1 MFTGLIAELG
11 TVERLAEDST
21 TCRLTVRAPMILPGV
36 KIGDSIAVNGICLT
50 VVHLQGNRFTADV
63 MPETVRRT
71 TLHQLQ
77 PGDKVNLEKALRPTD
92 GLDGH
97 IVQGH
102 VEGVG
107 RIRQITPEGNAL
119 VYRIGAPPELL
130 RYIVAKGSIAVDGI
144 SLTVTEADGSGFGVS
159 LIPHTAK
166 MTTLG
171 YKHAGDAVNLE
182 TDILARYVEKMLGL
196 DKGGG
201 ALLNPRRTE
210 VQEDAYLNN
219 GYESVSGKRAD
230 TDADLTE
237 EFLLKHGF

>member
-11 TVERLAEDST
+11 TAERLAEGST
-21 TCRLTVRAPMILPGV
+21 SCQLTVRAQKILPGV
-36 KIGDSIAVNGICLT
+36 KIGDSIAVNGVCLT

-71 TLHQLQ
+71 TLRQLQ
-77 PGDKVNLEKALRPTD
+77 PGDRVNLEKALRPTD

-107 RIRQITPEGNAL
+107 TIREIAPEGNAL
-119 VYRIGAPPELL
+119 VYHIETPKELL
-130 RYIVAKGSIAVDGI
+130 RYIVEKGSVAIDGI
-144 SLTVTEADGSGFGVS
+144 SLTVTETDDTGFSVS

-171 YKHAGDAVNLE
+171 YKSVGDSVNLE

-196 DKGGG
+196 QKTADGL
-201 ALLNPRRTE
+201 ADSRRTE
-210 VQEDAYLNN
+210 IAGENSED
-219 GYESVSGKRAD
+219 G
-230 TDADLTE
+230 LTE
-237 EFLLKHGF
+237 AFLRQHGF

>member
-11 TVERLAEDST
+11 TVERLAEGST
-21 TCRLTVRAPMILPGV
+21 SCQLTVRAQKILPGV
-36 KIGDSIAVNGICLT
+36 KIGDSIAVNGVCLT

-71 TLHQLQ
+71 TLRQLQ
-77 PGDKVNLEKALRPTD
+77 PGDRVNLEKALRPTD

-107 RIRQITPEGNAL
+107 TIREIAPEGNAL
-119 VYRIGAPPELL
+119 VYHIETPKELL
-130 RYIVAKGSIAVDGI
+130 RYIVEKGSVAIDGI
-144 SLTVTEADGSGFGVS
+144 SLTVTETDDTGFSVS

-171 YKHAGDAVNLE
+171 YKSVGDSVNLE

-196 DKGGG
+196 QKTADGL
-201 ALLNPRRTE
+201 ADSRRTE
-210 VQEDAYLNN
+210 IAGENSED
-219 GYESVSGKRAD
+219 G
-230 TDADLTE
+230 LTE
-237 EFLLKHGF
+237 AFLCQHGF

>member
-1 MFTGLIAELG
+1 MFTGLIAGLG

-21 TCRLTVRAPMILPGV
+21 SCRLTVRALKILPGV
-36 KIGDSIAVNGICLT
+36 KVGDSIAVNGVCLT
-50 VVHLQGNRFTADV
+50 VVHLQGNCFTADV

-107 RIRQITPEGNAL
+107 RIQQITPEGNAL
-119 VYRIGAPPELL
+119 VYRIEAPPELL

-144 SLTVTEADGSGFGVS
+144 SLTVIEADDSGFGVS

-196 DKGGG
+196 NKTSGTKPD
-201 ALLNPRRTE
+201 TE
-210 VQEDAYLNN
+210 
-219 GYESVSGKRAD
+219 
-230 TDADLTE
+230 LTE
-237 EFLLKHGF
+237 EFLLRHGF

>member
-1 MFTGLIAELG
+1 MFTGLIAALG
-11 TVERLAEDST
+11 TVERLAEGST
-21 TCRLTVRAPMILPGV
+21 SCRLTVRAPKLLSGV
-36 KIGDSIAVNGICLT
+36 KIGDSIAVNGVCLT
-50 VVHLQGNRFTADV
+50 VVHLRGDTFTADV

-71 TLHQLQ
+71 TLHLLQ
-77 PGDKVNLEKALRPTD
+77 PGDKVNLEKALRPAD

-107 RIRQITPEGNAL
+107 SIQQIVPEGNAL
-119 VYRIGAPPELL
+119 VYRIKAPRELL
-130 RYIVAKGSIAVDGI
+130 RYIVEKGSIAVDGI
-144 SLTVTEADGSGFGVS
+144 SLTVTEADDSGFGVS

-171 YKHAGDAVNLE
+171 FKHAGDAVNLE

-196 DKGGG
+196 DKTGNGSAVRHKPG
-201 ALLNPRRTE
+201 ADENK
-210 VQEDAYLNN
+210 DA
-219 GYESVSGKRAD
+219 ESE
-230 TDADLTE
+230 LTE

>member
-11 TVERLAEDST
+11 TVERLAESST
-21 TCRLTVRAPMILPGV
+21 SYRLTVRAPKILPGV
-36 KIGDSIAVNGICLT
+36 KIGDSIAVNGVCLT
-50 VVHLQGNRFTADV
+50 VVHLQGDRFTADV

-71 TLHQLQ
+71 TLHLLQ

-102 VEGVG
+102 VEGTG
-107 RIRQITPEGNAL
+107 TIRQIVPEGNAL
-119 VYRIGAPPELL
+119 VYRIAAPAELL
-130 RYIVAKGSIAVDGI
+130 RYIVAKGSVAVDGI
-144 SLTVTEADGSGFGVS
+144 SLTVTEADGEGFGVS

-171 YKHAGDAVNLE
+171 YKAAGEAVNLE

-196 DKGGG
+196 GKDDEMLFGS
-201 ALLNPRRTE
+201 RRTALAE
-210 VQEDAYLNN
+210 KE
-219 GYESVSGKRAD
+219 
-230 TDADLTE
+230 TDSEPEMTE
-237 EFLLKHGF
+237 EFLRKHGF

>member
-11 TVERLAEDST
+11 TVERLAEGST
-21 TCRLTVRAPMILPGV
+21 SCQLTVRAQKILPGV
-36 KIGDSIAVNGICLT
+36 KIGDSIAVNGVCLT

-71 TLHQLQ
+71 TLRQLQ
-77 PGDKVNLEKALRPTD
+77 PGDRVNLEKALRPTD

-107 RIRQITPEGNAL
+107 TIREISPEGNAL
-119 VYRIGAPPELL
+119 AYHIETPKELL
-130 RYIVAKGSIAVDGI
+130 RYIVEKGSVAIDGI
-144 SLTVTEADGSGFGVS
+144 SLTVTETDDTGFSVS

-171 YKHAGDAVNLE
+171 YKSVGDSVNLE

-196 DKGGG
+196 QKTADGL
-201 ALLNPRRTE
+201 ADSRRTE
-210 VQEDAYLNN
+210 IAGENSEN
-219 GYESVSGKRAD
+219 G
-230 TDADLTE
+230 LTE
-237 EFLLKHGF
+237 AFLRQHGF

>member
-11 TVERLAEDST
+11 TVERLAEGST
-21 TCRLTVRAPMILPGV
+21 SCQLTVRAQKILPGV
-36 KIGDSIAVNGICLT
+36 KIGDSIAVNGVCLT

-71 TLHQLQ
+71 TLRQLQ
-77 PGDKVNLEKALRPTD
+77 PGDRVNLEKALRPTD

-107 RIRQITPEGNAL
+107 TIREISPEGNAL
-119 VYRIGAPPELL
+119 AYRIETPKELL
-130 RYIVAKGSIAVDGI
+130 RYIVEKGSVAIDGI
-144 SLTVTEADGSGFGVS
+144 SLTVTETDDTGFSVS

-171 YKHAGDAVNLE
+171 YKSVGDSVNLE

-196 DKGGG
+196 QKTADGL
-201 ALLNPRRTE
+201 ADSRRTE
-210 VQEDAYLNN
+210 IAGENSED
-219 GYESVSGKRAD
+219 G
-230 TDADLTE
+230 LTE
-237 EFLLKHGF
+237 AFLRQHGF

>member
-11 TVERLAEDST
+11 TAERLAEGST
-21 TCRLTVRAPMILPGV
+21 SCQLTVRAQKILPGV
-36 KIGDSIAVNGICLT
+36 KIGDSIAVNGVCLT

-71 TLHQLQ
+71 TLRQLQ
-77 PGDKVNLEKALRPTD
+77 PGDRVNLEKALRPTD

-107 RIRQITPEGNAL
+107 TIREIAPEGNAL
-119 VYRIGAPPELL
+119 VYHIETPKELL
-130 RYIVAKGSIAVDGI
+130 RYIVEKGSVAIDGI
-144 SLTVTEADGSGFGVS
+144 SLTVTETDDTGFSVS

-171 YKHAGDAVNLE
+171 YKSVGDSVNLE

-196 DKGGG
+196 QKTADG
-201 ALLNPRRTE
+201 LPDSRRTE
-210 VQEDAYLNN
+210 IAGENSED
-219 GYESVSGKRAD
+219 R
-230 TDADLTE
+230 LTE
-237 EFLLKHGF
+237 AFLRQHGF

>member
-11 TVERLAEDST
+11 TAERLAEGST
-21 TCRLTVRAPMILPGV
+21 SCQLTVRAQKILPGV
-36 KIGDSIAVNGICLT
+36 NIGDSIAVNGVCLT

-71 TLHQLQ
+71 TLRQLQ
-77 PGDKVNLEKALRPTD
+77 PGDRVNLEKALRPTD

-107 RIRQITPEGNAL
+107 TIREISPEGNAL
-119 VYRIGAPPELL
+119 AYRIETPKELL
-130 RYIVAKGSIAVDGI
+130 RYIVEKGSVAIDGI
-144 SLTVTEADGSGFGVS
+144 SLTVTETDDTGFSVS

-171 YKHAGDAVNLE
+171 YKSVGDSVNLE

-196 DKGGG
+196 QKTADG
-201 ALLNPRRTE
+201 LPDSRRTE
-210 VQEDAYLNN
+210 IAGENSED
-219 GYESVSGKRAD
+219 G
-230 TDADLTE
+230 LTE
-237 EFLLKHGF
+237 VFLRQHGF

>member
-11 TVERLAEDST
+11 TVERMAEGST
-21 TCRLTVRAPMILPGV
+21 TCQLTVRARKILPGV
-36 KIGDSIAVNGICLT
+36 KIGDSIAVNGVCLT
-50 VVHLQGNRFTADV
+50 VVHLRGDTFTADV

-77 PGDKVNLEKALRPTD
+77 PGDKVNLEKALRPSD

-107 RIRQITPEGNAL
+107 TIQQIVPEGNAL
-119 VYRIGAPPELL
+119 VYRIQTPRELL
-130 RYIVAKGSIAVDGI
+130 SYIVEKGSIAVDGI
-144 SLTVTEADGSGFGVS
+144 SLTVTEADGMGFGVS

-171 YKHAGDAVNLE
+171 YKSVGDTVNLE
-182 TDILARYVEKMLGL
+182 TDILARYVEKMLGFHKGE
-196 DKGGG
+196 KGGIERQTAG
-201 ALLNPRRTE
+201 A
-210 VQEDAYLNN
+210 D
-219 GYESVSGKRAD
+219 GKPPLD
-230 TDADLTE
+230 SELTE

>member
-36 KIGDSIAVNGICLT
+36 KIGDSIAVNGVCLT

-107 RIRQITPEGNAL
+107 KIQQITPEGNAL
-119 VYRIGAPPELL
+119 VYRIEAPRELL
-130 RYIVAKGSIAVDGI
+130 RYIVEKGSIAVDGI
-144 SLTVTEADGSGFGVS
+144 SLTVTEADSSGFSVS
-159 LIPHTAK
+159 LVPHTMK
-166 MTTLG
+166 VTTLG

-196 DKGGG
+196 NKTGDAK
-201 ALLNPRRTE
+201 PDTE
-210 VQEDAYLNN
+210 
-219 GYESVSGKRAD
+219 
-230 TDADLTE
+230 LTE
-237 EFLLKHGF
+237 EFLLRHGF

>member
-11 TVERLAEDST
+11 TVERLAESST
-21 TCRLTVRAPMILPGV
+21 SCRLTVRVPKILQGV
-36 KIGDSIAVNGICLT
+36 KIGDSIAVNGVCLT

-71 TLHQLQ
+71 TLHLLQ

-92 GLDGH
+92 GMDGH

-102 VEGVG
+102 VEGTG
-107 RIRQITPEGNAL
+107 TIQQIVPEGNAL
-119 VYRIGAPPELL
+119 VYRIAAPAELL
-130 RYIVAKGSIAVDGI
+130 RYIVAKGSVAVDGI
-144 SLTVTEADGSGFGVS
+144 SLTVTEADGEGFGVS

-171 YKHAGDAVNLE
+171 YKAAGDAVNLE

-196 DKGGG
+196 GKVGEMLFDS
-201 ALLNPRRTE
+201 RRTAFAE
-210 VQEDAYLNN
+210 K
-219 GYESVSGKRAD
+219 G
-230 TDADLTE
+230 TDSEPEMTE
-237 EFLLKHGF
+237 EFLREHGF

>member
-11 TVERLAEDST
+11 TVERLAEGST
-21 TCRLTVRAPMILPGV
+21 SCQLTVRAQKILPGV
-36 KIGDSIAVNGICLT
+36 KIGDSIAVNGVCLT

-71 TLHQLQ
+71 TLRQLQ
-77 PGDKVNLEKALRPTD
+77 PGDRVNLEKALRPAD

-107 RIRQITPEGNAL
+107 TIREIAPEGNAL
-119 VYRIGAPPELL
+119 AYRIETPKELL
-130 RYIVAKGSIAVDGI
+130 RYIVEKGSVAIDGI
-144 SLTVTEADGSGFGVS
+144 SLTVTETDDTGFSVS

-171 YKHAGDAVNLE
+171 YKSVGDSVNLE

-196 DKGGG
+196 QKTADG
-201 ALLNPRRTE
+201 LPDSRRTE
-210 VQEDAYLNN
+210 IAGENSED
-219 GYESVSGKRAD
+219 G
-230 TDADLTE
+230 LTE
-237 EFLLKHGF
+237 AFLRQHGF